1 MRTTLDLPDDLL
13 RQLKAQ
19 AALEGTTLKQ
29 LVLTLVERGLNAPAH
44 THPESARSALPTLA
58 LHKPLLANDFSN
70 AGLFGALDD

>member
-29 LVLTLVERGLNAPAH
+29 LVLTLIERGMNAPAH
-44 THPESARSALPTLA
+44 ANPGSARSALPNLA
-58 LHKPLLANDFSN
+58 LTKPLLANDFSN
-70 AGLFGALDD
+70 AGLLGLLE